1 MEEFSLHLPHLIRG
15 KANKSD
21 LLMKKLVFQ
30 WENQNC
36 FVLDP
41 HSFVIQWS
49 HIILHKLLASPSI
62 IKKDNFYKQI
72 IQFYYPNKEL
82 SEIRKT
88 LVNFCLI
95 GSPQIHIKLP
105 LWVYIKQ
112 FFSDNWNLMECL
124 QTRWK
129 NHPFN
134 LMTTWKHFTC
144 TDRMCP
150 CCPPQDTAITMLCLL
165 FPSLPWN
172 LMLFLLLIGAAI

>member
-1 MEEFSLHLPHLIRG
+1 MG
-15 KANKSD
+15 KPE
-21 LLMKKLVFQ
+21 LL
-30 WENQNC
+30 C
-36 FVLDP
+36 FGP

-72 IQFYYPNKEL
+72 IQLYYPNKEL

-95 GSPQIHIKLP
+95 GSPQIHIKLS

-134 LMTTWKHFTC
+134 LMTTWKHFTY

-150 CCPPQDTAITMLCLL
+150 CCPPQDTAITMLWSAIPITSLKSDALPASNRCCYLRCLYSRSSKL
-165 FPSLPWN
+165 GHLT
-172 LMLFLLLIGAAI
+172 LKE